1 MMFLLSFC
9 PFVKRKVRFDL
20 MWSIRS
26 RGIHIVVENNP
37 TVFLYISFYYVRRGA
52 LLPIRAIGD
61 IRSMYS
67 DPAHMGGQQ

>member
-1 MMFLLSFC
+1 
-9 PFVKRKVRFDL
+9 